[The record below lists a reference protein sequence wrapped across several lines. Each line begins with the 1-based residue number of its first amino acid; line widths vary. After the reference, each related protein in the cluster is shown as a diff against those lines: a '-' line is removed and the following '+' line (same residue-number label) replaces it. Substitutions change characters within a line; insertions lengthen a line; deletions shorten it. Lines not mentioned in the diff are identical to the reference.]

1 MAWRLLAAAGNHL
14 IDKIE
19 DLRFGD
25 CDWWET
31 GDKASIE
38 LFGRLGVPKAKE
50 FLQEVM
56 LELDFLGTKWKVGSA
71 HASIDT
77 KPFDAD
83 KIPRLAEVENEDV
96 DMEEVNTEDV
106 EMEDVNEEI
115 AKKEVIE
122 TEIVSPSSLHD
133 FTFSNIQRKST
144 SRLPFPILNTSPAP
158 TRHKATNL
166 FNPPTAPHPAAHISS
181 IDFATDNDAYAST
194 HPMFLFPTPTSVQ
207 KDIPPP
213 EIIPQPVT
221 AMESERMLAAEQEYI
236 ASVKRVGAYV
246 GSVVYLMRPLPGA
259 IHG

>member
-1 MAWRLLAAAGNHL
+1 M
-14 IDKIE
+14 
-19 DLRFGD
+19 
-25 CDWWET
+25 
-31 GDKASIE
+31 
-38 LFGRLGVPKAKE
+38 PKAKE

-166 FNPPTAPHPAAHISS
+166 FNPPTPPHPAAHNPPPETTANTAPPHPPLQYPSPQRFHAHLSS